1 MAVSE
6 AAMILL
12 NRRAVVSGLAGSL
25 TTPAFAQGKKPVPAP
40 APKRI
45 DEAALPAGTRD
56 MLARIRNAA
65 GTGDVQKLLIP
76 IQRNEVPPLFE
87 RGAKQSPI
95 ATLKARSADGEGK
108 EMLHILL
115 RTLEAGPA
123 ALSSGAAPT
132 QYLWPWFANIPYA
145 KRGPAEQAA
154 SWGLVRVADI
164 GLSTLTREPLM
175 HRAIIGAEGTWQV
188 FAVL

>member
-1 MAVSE
+1 MSFISRRVMLGGLGSFAALPAV
-6 AAMILL
+6 
-12 NRRAVVSGLAGSL
+12 
-25 TTPAFAQGKKPVPAP
+25 AQGKKPAP
-40 APKRI
+40 PTPLPKPV
-45 DEAALPAGTRD
+45 DEAALPPGTRD

-65 GTGDVQKLLIP
+65 SSGDVQKLLIP

-115 RTLEAGPA
+115 RTLDAGAA
-123 ALSSGAAPT
+123 ALASGAAPT
-132 QYLWPWFANIPYA
+132 QYLWPHFANTPFA
-145 KRGPAEQAA
+145 KRNPAEKTA
-154 SWGLVRVADI
+154 SWSLVRVADI
-164 GLSTLTREPLM
+164 GLSTYRNEPLI
-175 HRAIIGAEGTWQV
+175 HRVIIGAEGTWQV